1 MICLYSNYFVIFSQL
16 TFVKV
21 DKNSCPI
28 DDSENIAKKKNDKF
42 LLETS
47 KTSPNLG
54 ARPKKQNCKHS
65 SFHQSSLEAA
75 LELRNASSVED
86 LTNHAQYEVAQRID
100 RKLSFCAA
108 AYAGDKTSSNIPQ
121 KLFQSSRTEDDSNHT
136 PTTDSK

>member
-1 MICLYSNYFVIFSQL
+1 M
-16 TFVKV
+16 
-21 DKNSCPI
+21 DKNLCPI

-54 ARPKKQNCKHS
+54 ARPKKQNSKQS

-86 LTNHAQYEVAQRID
+86 LTNHAHYEVAQRID
-100 RKLSFCAA
+100 RKLSFCAT
-108 AYAGDKTSSNIPQ
+108 AYAGDKTSSNIQ
-121 KLFQSSRTEDDSNHT
+121 QNMLLQSSRIELFSTCEVKN
-136 PTTDSK
+136 KAFY